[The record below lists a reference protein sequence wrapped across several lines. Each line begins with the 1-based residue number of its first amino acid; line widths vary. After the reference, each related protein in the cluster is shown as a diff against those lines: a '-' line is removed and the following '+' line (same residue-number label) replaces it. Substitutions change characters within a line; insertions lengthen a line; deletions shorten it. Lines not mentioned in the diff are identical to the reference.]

1 MYVFFDKISVEVLN
15 IMTRTR
21 NVFFFWRER
30 LAGKRHGKIEII

>member
-21 NVFFFWRER
+21 NVFFWKER